1 MSASPEIA
9 GQSPRRSGQP
19 FFARRTLTA
28 VTITATAIALLFLLW
43 QLREVVV
50 LLAAAILVAL
60 FLSAAADWISGHSPF
75 PRGVALALVVV
86 TIFGSLALMFW
97 LRGPSLAAEVEEF
110 RTRFPEAIDRLKER
124 VGRYELGQR
133 AIDEAPTMGEL
144 LSDRNTVFSRVTG
157 VVSATFGA
165 ITTFVLI
172 LFLGIVIAAEPRTYL
187 RGALA
192 LVAPGRRPRTRDA
205 LTEAGAAMRAWLLS
219 KLIRMVAIGI
229 VVGVG
234 LMLLGVPAPFLLG
247 VIAALLTFIPNF
259 GPVIAAV
266 PAVLLG
272 LIEGPRT
279 ALYVA
284 LLYVGVQAAESYL
297 LDPLLDKKIVAI
309 PPGLTLT
316 TQIALGMLVGPIGLA
331 VATPLAAAG
340 VVLVRMLYVEDVLG
354 DPRPDA

>member
-1 MSASPEIA
+1 MMHE
-9 GQSPRRSGQP
+9 GT
-19 FFARRTLTA
+19 ARRTLTGVA
-28 VTITATAIALLFLLW
+28 ISATAVALLFLLW

-50 LLAAAILVAL
+50 LLVAAILVAL
-60 FLSAAADWISGHSPF
+60 FLSTAADWISRHAPLR
-75 PRGVALALVVV
+75 RGVALALVVV
-86 TIFGSLALMFW
+86 TIFGSLALLFW

-110 RTRFPEAIDRLKER
+110 RTRLPEAVERLKER
-124 VGRYELGQR
+124 VGRYELGRR
-133 AIDEAPTMGEL
+133 AIDEAPTVDEL
-144 LSDRNTVFSRVTG
+144 LSDPDTVFSRVTG
-157 VVSATFGA
+157 VVSATLGA
-165 ITTFVLI
+165 LTTFVLI
-172 LFLGIVIAAEPRTYL
+172 LFLGIVMAAEPRTYVG
-187 RGALA
+187 GALA
-192 LVAPGRRPRTRDA
+192 LVAPGRRPRVRDA
-205 LTEAGAAMRAWLLS
+205 LSEAGAAMRSWLLS

-259 GPVIAAV
+259 GPIIAAV

-272 LIEGPRT
+272 LIEGPQT

-284 LLYVGVQAAESYL
+284 LLYMGVQAAESYL

-316 TQIALGMLVGPIGLA
+316 AQVVLGMLVGPIGLA
-331 VATPLAAAG
+331 VATPLAAAM

-354 DPRPDA
+354 EPRVDA